1 MAATPNRESIMSVS
15 VKVLDVKTAVASISE
30 RLDLLTAADVKST
43 LQQAVATGQHRL
55 VVDLHGVPFI
65 DSSGLGALIGALK
78 SARVAG
84 GDMRIARAGP
94 QVRYV
99 LEITM
104 LDRVLQCHA
113 TVEDALACYH

>member
-1 MAATPNRESIMSVS
+1 MSIN
-15 VKVLDVKTAVASISE
+15 VKIVDIKTAVASVHE
-30 RLDLLTAADVKST
+30 RLDLVTAAEVKLR
-43 LQQAVATGQHRL
+43 LQETVATGQSRL

-65 DSSGLGALIGALK
+65 DSSGLGALIGALR